1 MTENLRAAMLAI
13 HEFVWTAI
21 NYESVLYQ
29 FKSSDRETYIPRFV
43 AEPNW
48 SCNTDHMASKWIG
61 IAEDDAPG
69 YGRLVKFYL
78 QLDNGNQLALMEWIL
93 NNPVDKRELSIKED

>member
-21 NYESVLYQ
+21 NYETVLYK
-29 FKSSDRETYIPRFV
+29 FRFSDMETYIPRFV

-48 SCNTDHMASKWIG
+48 TCDTDHLASKWIG
-61 IAEDDAPG
+61 IAESDKYG
-69 YGRLVKFYL
+69 YGRLVEFYL
-78 QLDNGNQLALMEWIL
+78 QLGSANQIALMEWML
-93 NNPVDKRELSIKED
+93 NNPVDKRELNIKED